1 MSAVKY
7 VKNVI
12 LTFQHSIIVNHCH
25 DFKNSS
31 LIVGVSSANIAFHI
45 TIISMK
51 VTRNRNSG
59 EDENEQ
65 GDERWE
71 YYFLN
76 RYQLR

>member
-1 MSAVKY
+1 MLQ
-7 VKNVI
+7 NVI
-12 LTFQHSIIVNHCH
+12 ITFQLSIIVNHCH

-31 LIVGVSSANIAFHI
+31 TIVGVSTGKIAFHI

-51 VTRNRNSG
+51 VTRKMYSR

>member
-1 MSAVKY
+1 MLQNA
-7 VKNVI
+7 I
-12 LTFQHSIIVNHCH
+12 ITFQHSIIVNHCD

-31 LIVGVSSANIAFHI
+31 LIVGVSSAKIAFQL

-51 VTRNRNSG
+51 ATRIMNSR

-76 RYQLR
+76 RSQIR

>member
-1 MSAVKY
+1 MLQNA
-7 VKNVI
+7 I
-12 LTFQHSIIVNHCH
+12 ITFQFTIIVNHCH

-51 VTRNRNSG
+51 VTRNMYSR

-76 RYQLR
+76 RYQIR